1 LIPNGVGQR
10 IFPVPG
16 VPTFQ
21 YRAEATPKVLVRK
34 DDGRKEQD
42 DFFNVAITDTILARM
57 VMTAEVCSMQTLKSR
72 SLAESGAAGDRTC
85 TDTQTHRHTHLTTK
99 CVKISTTDTDV
110 RSTAYLCGLNIKN
123 DPYSLENPDIIY
135 DDGELFYYTKKPV
148 M

>member
-1 LIPNGVGQR
+1 M
-10 IFPVPG
+10 
-16 VPTFQ
+16 
-21 YRAEATPKVLVRK
+21 LVSK

-57 VMTAEVCSMQTLKSR
+57 VMTAEVCSMQMLKSR

-110 RSTAYLCGLNIKN
+110 RSRVLLLWFEY
-123 DPYSLENPDIIY
+123 
-135 DDGELFYYTKKPV
+135 KK
-148 M
+148 